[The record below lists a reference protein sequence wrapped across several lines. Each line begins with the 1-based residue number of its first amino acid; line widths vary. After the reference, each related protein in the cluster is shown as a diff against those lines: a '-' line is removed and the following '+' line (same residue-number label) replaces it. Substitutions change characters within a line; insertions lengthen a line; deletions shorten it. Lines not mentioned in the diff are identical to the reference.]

1 VVLGGILDA
10 FMLVRLILYQNSV
23 LNRGQDVL
31 GIIKFRWHRNEKLLR
46 NPALLLFRLS
56 EMHVCLI
63 FAVFVASTLLIVDYV
78 ADDVL

>member
-1 VVLGGILDA
+1 MVLGGVLDA
-10 FMLVRLILYQNSV
+10 FMLVRLILDQNSV

-31 GIIKFRWHRNEKLLR
+31 GVKKFRWHRHEKLLR
-46 NPALLLFRLS
+46 NPALLLFSLC

-63 FAVFVASTLLIVDYV
+63 FAVFVASTLLIVDNV